1 MAVIVG
7 SARQDEN
14 GHLTGGI
21 AGDQTGKEVCTE
33 NWYRHRQGWRVLRAK
48 DPDVAEKI
56 AWDMQAACD
65 NPHIGYDQSQN
76 QTLFNIVRNLGYNCA
91 EVTTNCETDCSQLVR
106 ICVMYA
112 GVYVPFFSTAD
123 EASILLATGAFE
135 ELTDSK
141 YTTSSNYLKRG
152 DILVTRTKGHTV
164 VVLSDGSDASS
175 TKDVIAVDGDW
186 GKNTTMWTQK
196 LLGTIVDGIVS
207 RQPRSNKK
215 YLPNAVVYSAKLGGG
230 WEFKT
235 FYWQYKNGSDMVRA
249 LQKYVGAEAD
259 GWFGP
264 KSVKALQSFLKAK
277 GLYDGDI
284 DGYLGPN
291 SVIGWQ
297 KYVNSQF
304 K

>member
-1 MAVIVG
+1 MFIKRTTKPANNKYYIRKANGGYSDAILGKPTDSTANVLANCVG
-7 SARQDEN
+7 YAN
-14 GHLTGGI
+14 G
-21 AGDQTGKEVCTE
+21 
-33 NWYRHRQGWRVLRAK
+33 RF
-48 DPDVAEKI
+48 AEI
-56 AWDMQAACD
+56 Q
-65 NPHIGYDQSQN
+65 
-76 QTLFNIVRNLGYNCA
+76 NLGYIKY
-91 EVTTNCETDCSQLVR
+91 QLVCNAEDFINR
-106 ICVMYA
+106 AKVFGLTISQKPTLGGIMVWSKGRV
-112 GVYVPFFSTAD
+112 GVS
-123 EASILLATGAFE
+123 
-135 ELTDSK
+135 
-141 YTTSSNYLKRG
+141 
-152 DILVTRTKGHTV
+152 
-164 VVLSDGSDASS
+164 SDGAGHVAVVEEIIDSNTVYTSESGYGASS
-175 TKDVIAVDGDW
+175 IFWNSTRRNTNGNWGQSLAYTYLGCIVNPAVKDEEKKDVIAVDGDW